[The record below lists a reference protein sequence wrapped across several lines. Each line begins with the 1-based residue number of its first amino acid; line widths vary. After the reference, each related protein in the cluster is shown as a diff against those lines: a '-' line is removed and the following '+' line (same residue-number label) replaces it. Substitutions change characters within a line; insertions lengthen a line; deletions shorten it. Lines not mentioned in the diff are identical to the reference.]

1 MNCFMCIFAPC
12 KYTMVFAEN
21 CRNCNI
27 IFLLSFKLICNQ
39 NSCVLLIS
47 FLDLFF
53 CQIPYTWDFSVNVIC
68 MCCSITRN
76 ISSCLCPACCPC
88 GMCMY
93 NTTDFREAIIK
104 NNMCRCIGRWIITS
118 LYFISIQVNNNHILR
133 SQLVIF
139 NSAWFNN
146 KQSALSVDS
155 TYISPC
161 KCNQIVFWKQHICLI
176 HFFF

>member
-27 IFLLSFKLICNQ
+27 IFFLCLKFVCDQ

-47 FLDLFF
+47 FLNLFF
-53 CQIPYTWDFSVNVIC
+53 CQITHTWNLSVNIIC
-68 MCCSITRN
+68 MCCSITWN
-76 ISSCLCPACCPC
+76 ISSCLRPACCPC

-93 NTTDFREAIIK
+93 NTTDLWEPVIK